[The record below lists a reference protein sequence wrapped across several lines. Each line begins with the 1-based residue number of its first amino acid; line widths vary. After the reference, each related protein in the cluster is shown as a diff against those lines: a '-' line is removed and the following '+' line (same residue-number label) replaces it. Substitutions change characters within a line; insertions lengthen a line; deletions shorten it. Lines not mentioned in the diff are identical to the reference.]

1 MNQETNK
8 ITKITFIYYLN
19 SLPVYQIV
27 FPSEVIC
34 FEALNVTLSYKSTT
48 PAERGHFKMPKRWKI
63 FNKDIYEFEVCLLKN
78 LKNYFCWKRLNWK
91 MSFALGVFGVPLK

>member
-1 MNQETNK
+1 MKELSSENFAKKLSLIVNQETNK

-63 FNKDIYEFEVCLLKN
+63 FNKDIYEFEV
-78 LKNYFCWKRLNWK
+78 YF
-91 MSFALGVFGVPLK
+91 FFI